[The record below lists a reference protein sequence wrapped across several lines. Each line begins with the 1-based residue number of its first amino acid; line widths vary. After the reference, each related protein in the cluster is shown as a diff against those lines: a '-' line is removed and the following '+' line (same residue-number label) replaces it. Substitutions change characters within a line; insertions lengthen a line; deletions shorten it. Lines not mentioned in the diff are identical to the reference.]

1 VDVSN
6 YLQEDIA
13 GRQQPDLARMII
25 TQKPAA
31 IAQPRRRQDRR
42 PSTSGAVNAAH
53 LTAEPGIVPST
64 AQPRITH
71 PTAQPPG
78 APSTARASNAH
89 VPAQSSG
96 SQQVIQFINAMS
108 KSNC

>member
-1 VDVSN
+1 MPVDVSD

-31 IAQPRRRQDRR
+31 MAQPRRRQDRHR
-42 PSTSGAVNAAH
+42 STSGAAH
-53 LTAEPGIVPST
+53 LTADPGIVPST

-71 PTAQPPG
+71 PAAQPPS
-78 APSTARASNAH
+78 APFTARASNAY
-89 VPAQSSG
+89 VPAQSSLP
-96 SQQVIQFINAMS
+96 QQVIQINMEWLLQ
-108 KSNC
+108 